1 MKKFRVRCE
10 LDYSAEAPVVFLL
23 NVRAQNSGCQKV
35 LEESFSVTPKLPD
48 APLVCGVTHNRF
60 DRIHAGVPGI
70 YHIVYDAVVESHLEV
85 VAWDDFAATT
95 PGDFDLRVL
104 PFLYPSRYSQS
115 DRLARLAADQFGNE
129 ENPVRTVQ
137 SIVNWI
143 SENIAYLRGSS
154 NANTSAVDT
163 LVERAGVCRD
173 FAHLGIAL
181 CRAMNIPARYFTC
194 YAVKLEPP
202 DFHACFET
210 WIGGRWILW
219 DATKLASPDSV
230 VRIGRGRDAAD
241 VAVCT
246 SFGSLQLQR
255 QLVSCEILDAPY
267 VKMTDE
273 DLKSTLVCHGED
285 NLDTPSATSVL

>member
-23 NVRAQNSGCQKV
+23 NVRAQNDECQKV
-35 LEESFSVTPKLPD
+35 VKEDFSLTPQFQD
-48 APLVCGVTHNRF
+48 TPLICGITHNRF
-60 DRIHAGVPGI
+60 DRIEAKIPGI
-70 YHIVYDAVVESHLEV
+70 YHIVYEAVVETTLEKV
-85 VAWDDFAATT
+85 NVAELPETT

-115 DRLARLAADQFGNE
+115 DRLGRLAVDQFGNAG
-129 ENPVRTVQ
+129 NPVQTVQ
-137 SIVNWI
+137 AIVAWI
-143 SENIAYLRGSS
+143 SENIAYISGST
-154 NANTSAVDT
+154 NANTSSVDT

-173 FAHLGIAL
+173 FAHLGIAF

-194 YAVKLEPP
+194 YAAELNPP

-219 DATKLASPDSV
+219 DATRLASPDSV

-241 VAVCT
+241 VSVCT
-246 SFGSLQLQR
+246 SFGGLRLQR
-255 QLVSCEILDAPY
+255 QLVTCQVLDGPY
-267 VKMTDE
+267 QKMT
-273 DLKSTLVCHGED
+273 STELLTTVVCHDVSGC
-285 NLDTPSATSVL
+285 SSFV

>member
-10 LDYSAEAPVVFLL
+10 LDYSADAPVVFLL
-23 NVRAQNSGCQKV
+23 NVRAQDSGCQKV
-35 LEESFSVTPKLPD
+35 IEETFSVTPHVPN
-48 APLVCGVTHNRF
+48 ATLVCGVTHNRF
-60 DRIHAGVPGI
+60 DRIHAAVPGI
-70 YHIVYDAVVESHLEV
+70 YHVVYDAVVESHLETV
-85 VAWDDFAATT
+85 GADDFPATT
-95 PGDFDLRVL
+95 PRDFDLRVL
-104 PFLYPSRYSQS
+104 PFLYPSRYSQC
-115 DRLARLAADQFGNE
+115 DRLGRLASDEFGNE
-129 ENPVRTVQ
+129 ESPVKTVQ
-137 SIVNWI
+137 AIVNWI
-143 SENIAYLRGSS
+143 SQNIAYISGST

-163 LVERAGVCRD
+163 LVERVGVCRD

-194 YAVKLEPP
+194 YAVELQPP

-246 SFGSLQLQR
+246 SFGSLHLQR
-255 QLVSCEILDAPY
+255 QVVSCEIIDAPY

-273 DLKSTLVCHGED
+273 DLKTTLVCHGED
-285 NLDTPSATSVL
+285 SLDATPATIVS